1 MFCTIVFVNG
11 HSELHYILRLV
22 RHQRSLKVTGSTQ
35 LRQLS
40 ELPLSIYGHNGPIGL
55 FCRME
60 SPRN

>member
-55 FCRME
+55 F
-60 SPRN
+60 